1 MNSAPPGPDA
11 RCADRTVIRQIY
23 EADTL
28 REARSALW
36 HEGNSGAPSP
46 VPRQY
51 SAGNQMLELSARLR
65 RRSRLDDC
73 RAAPP
78 ASAPALPR
86 WRPSSARPR
95 ERGLAPSA
103 RRLQAHGDT
112 APTPP
117 DGSVLLD
124 RAGQSVVRV
133 ETAPSDRDPDTVPR
147 WRDLV
152 PLDFFMVPCRPARA
166 LRSRRIR
173 SPSPTSRPFQNIPTV
188 HWASRQ
194 IVGAFPDDSA
204 PVYLLRDRDAVYGDV
219 FRQRVTGMGIGE
231 VLPTARGRMPSRSD
245 SSARSRASAWT
256 TSSSSASGTC
266 DASSPCT
273 SRTITGLALTSRSTR
288 LHPLGGRSSRLSSA
302 PSSRF
307 PKLGRGVFLEGLER
321 SGPGFGEG
329 QVHGSRTKH
338 RQAAPARAPCFST
351 LRGRAHLARQRARQ
365 IVFGCLR

>member
-1 MNSAPPGPDA
+1 MIAVLLHLLQLPPFLVGGHRQLA
-11 RCADRTVIRQIY
+11 LENVALRHQLAVYKRTVTR
-23 EADTL
+23 
-28 REARSALW
+28 
-36 HEGNSGAPSP
+36 P
-46 VPRQY
+46 
-51 SAGNQMLELSARLR
+51 RLR
-65 RRSRLDDC
+65 PTDRFFWI
-73 RAAPP
+73 
-78 ASAPALPR
+78 ALAR
-86 WRPSSARPR
+86 VWSGWRQPLLIVTRTLSHGGATSFPSTS
-95 ERGLAPSA
+95 SWS
-103 RRLQAHGDT
+103 H
-112 APTPP
+112 
-117 DGSVLLD
+117 
-124 RAGQSVVRV
+124 
-133 ETAPSDRDPDTVPR
+133 
-147 WRDLV
+147 
-152 PLDFFMVPCRPARA
+152 CRPARA